1 MSRYEEIY
9 STAKGIMS
17 GSVDIEL
24 PAISVFVILL
34 LSLMYMVTTSISI
47 DVYSKCSD
55 VKGKKMYDRLF
66 KYMSHSLVAALTIPL
81 TLVLTKMFNNDT
93 GAFMMLYGIM
103 GLIVSMVA
111 VDLTRK
117 CNVNDKLK
125 VMWSRFSLGLH
136 TIVLLIGL
144 FLSARKVT

>member
-81 TLVLTKMFNNDT
+81 TLLLTKMFNNDT

>member
-9 STAKGIMS
+9 NTAKGIMS

-24 PAISVFVILL
+24 PAVSVFTILL

-47 DVYSKCSD
+47 DIYSNCQNAKDNKVYK
-55 VKGKKMYDRLF
+55 RLS
-66 KYMSHSLVAALTIPL
+66 KYMSHTLVIALTIPF
-81 TLVLTKMFNNDT
+81 TLLLTKMFNSDT
-93 GAFMMLYGIM
+93 GAFMILYGLM
-103 GLIVSMVA
+103 GLIVSVAA

-117 CNVNDKLK
+117 CNVGDQLK

-136 TIVLLIGL
+136 TLVLLIGL
-144 FLSARKVT
+144 FLSAKNVA

>member
-1 MSRYEEIY
+1 
-9 STAKGIMS
+9 MS

-81 TLVLTKMFNNDT
+81 TLLLTKMFNNDT

>member
-1 MSRYEEIY
+1 
-9 STAKGIMS
+9 
-17 GSVDIEL
+17 
-24 PAISVFVILL
+24 
-34 LSLMYMVTTSISI
+34 
-47 DVYSKCSD
+47 
-55 VKGKKMYDRLF
+55 MYDRLF

>member
-55 VKGKKMYDRLF
+55 AKGKKMYDRLF
-66 KYMSHSLVAALTIPL
+66 KYISHSLVAALTIPL
-81 TLVLTKMFNNDT
+81 TLLLTKMFNNDT

-117 CNVNDKLK
+117 CDVNDKLK

-144 FLSARKVT
+144 FLSAKK

>member
-117 CNVNDKLK
+117 CDVNDKLK

-144 FLSARKVT
+144 FLSAKN